1 MDSRK
6 TLVVTE
12 TFRQILLELHE
23 AKEKASL
30 LYDDDGLTRAD
41 DFIQEYKADGDNSY
55 ILLEN
60 GQKILINRVI
70 AVNGTFLSQ
79 YSEC

>member
-1 MDSRK
+1 MDRRK

-12 TFRQILLELHE
+12 TFRKMLLEFYLS
-23 AKEKASL
+23 KEKVSL
-30 LYDDDGLTRAD
+30 LYDDNGLTRAD
-41 DFIQEYKADGDNSY
+41 DFIKEYKDVGDESY
-55 ILLEN
+55 LALEN
-60 GQKILINRVI
+60 GQKIVINNVI